1 MQIQPRERCVCLTHP
16 LRGMLVLPQ
25 LYTLTLWTQGE
36 TVSEL
41 QLKSLYKWQL
51 HFTNGDD
58 DDDDDVDDDDDR
70 GQMSWLLTVT
80 EAMCLH
86 TMLQQ
91 TLHTGTGYLTST
103 GVNFNSTHFNMQY
116 NKYYTLLHWPKQYW
130 LSNNISTTTLS
141 VLWCWDKNVVH
152 HCHLSKINDIMK
164 VWATALQQPLWQGVR
179 ASVLP
184 DQGSQLHTHTIPDDT
199 DKGSSSTIPDDTSS

>member
-1 MQIQPRERCVCLTHP
+1 
-16 LRGMLVLPQ
+16 
-25 LYTLTLWTQGE
+25 
-36 TVSEL
+36 
-41 QLKSLYKWQL
+41 
-51 HFTNGDD
+51 
-58 DDDDDVDDDDDR
+58 
-70 GQMSWLLTVT
+70 MSWLLTVT

-116 NKYYTLLHWPKQYW
+116 NKYYTLLHWPKQHW
-130 LSNNISTTTLS
+130 FSNNISTTTLS

-152 HCHLSKINDIMK
+152 HCHLSKIIDIMK

-199 DKGSSSTIPDDTSS
+199 DKGSNFQLHNTRWYFKFRYSGSPLTAQNNTSMTILIGGSPDTVKCKTWKVLQFLTIFE